1 MESGDAQ
8 PPSPLFSLRA
18 FLKTSVAVL
27 GLLPLLVS
35 LSPPDRARPDP
46 ARGSGPASEGG
57 LVLFRP
63 ASAQDLA
70 AVLDRVWAEVGDGG
84 VPNVAPATLP
94 PGLDRFPVS
103 RRKQV
108 FVRAVV
114 PHVVAANE
122 RIRAQRDSLEAIA
135 RNLERGGRTSEVD
148 LLFLLDLARRYRVK
162 VDPAG
167 VRADPRAVLD
177 ALLKRVD
184 VVPVPLAVAQAALES
199 AWGTSRFALEGNSL
213 FGQWVFRGGAGMAP
227 RDRPAGARYAVAA
240 FPGLAE
246 AVDGYLRNLNT
257 LWAYEEFRRLRA
269 RARAEGRRPDPR
281 ELAWGLLPYSVR
293 REAYVQE
300 VLDVMRQN
308 RLGRY
313 QGVRLVRL
321 APDRIEAALGGIRL
335 ASGREAA
342 APDA

>member
-1 MESGDAQ
+1 M
-8 PPSPLFSLRA
+8 
-18 FLKTSVAVL
+18 
-27 GLLPLLVS
+27 
-35 LSPPDRARPDP
+35 
-46 ARGSGPASEGG
+46 
-57 LVLFRP
+57 LFRP
-63 ASAQDLA
+63 TSAQELA
-70 AVLDRVWAEVGDGG
+70 AVLDRVWAEVEEGG
-84 VPNVAPATLP
+84 VPNVAPAILP
-94 PGLDRFPVS
+94 PGLDRFPVA
-103 RRKQV
+103 RRKEV

-122 RIRAQRDSLEAIA
+122 RIRAQRDSLEAIG
-135 RNLERGGRTSEVD
+135 RNLERGGRASEVD

-162 VDPAG
+162 VDPTG
-167 VRADPRAVLD
+167 VRADPRAVVD
-177 ALLKRVD
+177 ALLQRVD

-199 AWGTSRFALEGNSL
+199 AWGTSRFAVEGNSL
-213 FGQWVFRGGAGMAP
+213 FGQWVFRAGAGIAP
-227 RDRPAGARYAVAA
+227 RDRPPGARYAVAA

-269 RARAEGRRPDPR
+269 QARVEGRRPDPR

-321 APDRIEAALGGIRL
+321 APERIEAALCGTRL
-335 ASGREAA
+335 ASGRETV